1 MHILF
6 VCTGNTC
13 RSPMAAALAQAEL
26 DARGLSAQVSVD
38 SCGLAAYPGESASP
52 NAVTAAA
59 EQGGVLGSHRA
70 KPATPELLESADHI
84 VCMSQSHAAAIAAA
98 LPELSGR
105 ITVFDP
111 PIPDPFGGDLATYRR
126 TAEVLRSAILKLF
139 ADWSLIPE

>member
-38 SCGLAAYPGESASP
+38 SCGLAAYPGEPASP

-59 EQGGVLGSHRA
+59 ELGGILETHRA
-70 KPATPELLESADHI
+70 KPATPELLESADRI
-84 VCMSQSHAAAIAAA
+84 VCMSQSHAASITAA
-98 LPELSGR
+98 LPELSER
-105 ITVFDP
+105 VSVFDP

-126 TAEVLRSAILKLF
+126 TAETLRCAILQLF
-139 ADWSLIPE
+139 ADWSLIPK

>member
-1 MHILF
+1 MHVLF

-13 RSPMAAALAQAEL
+13 HSPMAAAIARAEI
-26 DARGLSAQVSVD
+26 DIRGLSARISVD
-38 SCGLAAYPGESASP
+38 SCGLAAYPGEPASA

-59 EQGGVLGSHRA
+59 ELGGTLEAHRSKA
-70 KPATPELLESADHI
+70 ATAELLESADRI
-84 VCMSQSHAAAIAAA
+84 VCMSPSHAAAITAA

-126 TAEVLRSAILKLF
+126 IAEALKSAIEKLLIELSGTAE
-139 ADWSLIPE
+139 